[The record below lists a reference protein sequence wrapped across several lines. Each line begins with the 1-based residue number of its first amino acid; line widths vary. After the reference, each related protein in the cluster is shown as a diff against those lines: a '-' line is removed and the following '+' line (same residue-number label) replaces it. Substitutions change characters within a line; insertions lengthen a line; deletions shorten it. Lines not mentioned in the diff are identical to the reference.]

1 MLRQLVARLEKARSL
16 DAISDRLQ
24 KIINAGVRPRAVK
37 DLLHGTWLG
46 HPLHP
51 VLIHAPIGSFLSA
64 AVLDAVPGQGR
75 AATTMITAGVVASPA
90 TIAAGW
96 TDWSELAADQRRVG
110 LVHAATNAVA
120 VGFYIASL
128 SARASGNKARGKALA
143 YAGASL
149 LGAGAYLGG
158 HLTYTQAAGVN
169 QAAPEVLRLPSEWTA
184 VAELSALPD
193 GKTLVKTV
201 DDVPILL
208 FRTGDHVTAMVERC
222 SHQTGPLGE
231 GEVVG
236 TGDEACVVCPWHG
249 STFRLRDGVA
259 VHGPAANDQPVL
271 RSRVNAGVVEI
282 AQP

>member
-169 QAAPEVLRLPSEWTA
+169 QAAPEVLRLPSDWTA